1 MELFKPDTKIDFMSQ
16 RRFAIGMS
24 IALVVISLLALVIK
38 GPNYGVDFKGGTLI
52 QVKFSEKTTTSEVR
66 NVISALNLGDFSI
79 QEFGSPEEL
88 LIRIPIEE
96 EQTPGKETMAQ
107 KVDSAL
113 KAKYAGKFTVERMEM
128 VGPKV
133 GADLQW
139 KALMSVFYS
148 LIGILIYLA
157 FRFEL
162 RYAIGAVLATMHDPL
177 IILGVFSLLGKEF
190 TLTVLAAI
198 LTVIGYSLN
207 DTIVVFDRVR
217 ENMKLKRGMPTLDML
232 NLSVNQTLSRTIL
245 TSSTVFIVV
254 VALFFFGGEV
264 IHDFAFA
271 LLIGVLVGTYSSIYV
286 ASPII
291 HYWEVMTKKRQ
302 EAAKASLRSPEKAV
316 KKKS

>member
-1 MELFKPDTKIDFMSQ
+1 MELFKPDTRIDFMSQ
-16 RRFAIGMS
+16 RRFAIGLS
-24 IALVVISLLALVIK
+24 VALVVISIMALLIK

-52 QVKFSEKTTTSEVR
+52 QVKFTQKTTINDVR
-66 NVISALNLGDFSI
+66 DVISALNLGDFSI
-79 QEFGSPEEL
+79 QEFGSPDEL
-88 LIRIPIEE
+88 LIRIPIEV

-107 KVDSAL
+107 RLEAAL

-139 KALMSVFYS
+139 KALLSVFYS

-157 FRFEL
+157 FRFEF
-162 RYAIGAVLATMHDPL
+162 RYAAGAVLATIHDPL
-177 IILGVFSLLGKEF
+177 IILGAFSLMGKEF
-190 TLTVLAAI
+190 TLTALAAI

-207 DTIVVFDRVR
+207 DTIVVFDRIR
-217 ENMKLKRGMPTLDML
+217 DNMKLKRGMPTLDIL

-245 TSSTVFIVV
+245 TSSTVLMVV
-254 VALFFFGGEV
+254 LALFFFGGEV

-271 LLIGVLVGTYSSIYV
+271 LLVGVIVGTYSSIYV

-291 HYWEVMTKKRQ
+291 HYWEVFAKKRKDAALVSLRAS
-302 EAAKASLRSPEKAV
+302 EKAAKRK
-316 KKKS
+316 

>member
-16 RRFAIGMS
+16 RRLAIGVSLILVAVS
-24 IALVVISLLALVIK
+24 IMALVIN

-52 QVKFSEKTTTSEVR
+52 QVKFSEKTTINDVR

-96 EQTPGKETMAQ
+96 EQKPGKETMAQ
-107 KVDSAL
+107 KVEGAL
-113 KAKYAGKFTVERMEM
+113 KAKHKGKFVVERMEM

-139 KALMSVFYS
+139 KALLSVFYS

-157 FRFEL
+157 FRFEF
-162 RYAIGAVLATMHDPL
+162 RYAAGAVLATMHDPL
-177 IILGVFSLLGKEF
+177 IILGAFSLLGKEF

-207 DTIVVFDRVR
+207 DTIVVFDRIR

-245 TSSTVFIVV
+245 TSSTVFMVV

-264 IHDFAFA
+264 IHDFALA
-271 LLIGVLVGTYSSIYV
+271 LLIGVIVGTYSSIYV

-291 HYWEVMTKKRQ
+291 HYWEVVTKKRQ
-302 EAAKASLRSPEKAV
+302 ASVQASLRTPEKAV
-316 KKKS
+316 KRK

>member
-1 MELFKPDTKIDFMSQ
+1 MELFKPDSKIDFMSQ
-16 RRFAIGMS
+16 RRLAIGVS
-24 IALVVISLLALVIK
+24 IAMVVISLLALAIK

-52 QVKFSEKTTTSEVR
+52 QVKFTEKTTTNDVR
-66 NVISALNLGDFSI
+66 DVISALNLGDFSI
-79 QEFGSPEEL
+79 QEFGSPDEL
-88 LIRIPIEE
+88 LIRIPIEL

-107 KVDSAL
+107 KVEAAL
-113 KAKYAGKFTVERMEM
+113 KAKYTGKFAIQRMEM

-139 KALMSVFYS
+139 KALLSVFYS

-157 FRFEL
+157 FRFEF
-162 RYAIGAVLATMHDPL
+162 RYAAGAVLATMHDPL

-190 TLTVLAAI
+190 TLTVLASI

-207 DTIVVFDRVR
+207 DTIVVFDRIR

-232 NLSVNQTLSRTIL
+232 NLSINQTLSRTIL
-245 TSSTVFIVV
+245 TSSTVFMVV
-254 VALFFFGGEV
+254 VALYFFGGEV
-264 IHDFAFA
+264 IHDFALA
-271 LLIGVLVGTYSSIYV
+271 LIIGVVVGTYSSIYV

-291 HYWEVMTKKRQ
+291 HYWEVVAKKRQ
-302 EAAKASLRSPEKAV
+302 EAARASLKSAEKAV

>member
-24 IALVVISLLALVIK
+24 LALVAISLLALIIK

-52 QVKFSEKTTTSEVR
+52 QAKFSKKTTINDVR
-66 NVISALNLGDFSI
+66 DVISALNLGDFSI

-88 LIRIPIEE
+88 LIRIPIEV
-96 EQTPGKETMAQ
+96 EQTPGKETLAQ
-107 KVDSAL
+107 KVDAAL
-113 KAKYAGKFTVERMEM
+113 KAKFAGKFTVERMEM

-139 KALMSVFYS
+139 KALLSVFYS

-157 FRFEL
+157 FRFEF

-207 DTIVVFDRVR
+207 DTIVVFDRIR

-232 NLSVNQTLSRTIL
+232 NLSINQTLSRTIL
-245 TSSTVFIVV
+245 TSSTVFMVV

-271 LLIGVLVGTYSSIYV
+271 LLIGVIVGTYSSIYV

-291 HYWEVMTKKRQ
+291 HYWEVVSKKRQ
-302 EAAKASLRSPEKAV
+302 AANQSSARAPEKAA
-316 KKKS
+316 KKK

>member
-1 MELFKPDTKIDFMSQ
+1 MELFKPDSKIDFMSQ
-16 RRFAIGMS
+16 RRFAVGMS
-24 IALVVISLLALVIK
+24 IVLVVISLLALIIK

-52 QVKFSEKTTTSEVR
+52 QAKFGQKTTINEVR
-66 NVISALNLGDFSI
+66 DVISALNLGDFSI

-88 LIRIPIEE
+88 LIRIPIEV

-107 KVDSAL
+107 KVDAAL
-113 KAKYAGKFTVERMEM
+113 KAKFAGKFTIERMEM

-139 KALMSVFYS
+139 KALLSVFYS

-157 FRFEL
+157 FRFEF
-162 RYAIGAVLATMHDPL
+162 RYAAGAVLATMHDPL

-207 DTIVVFDRVR
+207 DTIVVFDRIR
-217 ENMKLKRGMPTLDML
+217 ENMKLKRGMPTLELL

-245 TSSTVFIVV
+245 TSSTVFMVV

-264 IHDFAFA
+264 IHDFALA

-291 HYWEVMTKKRQ
+291 HYWEVVSKKRQ
-302 EAAKASLRSPEKAV
+302 AANLESLRSTGKAA
-316 KKKS
+316 KKK

>member
-24 IALVVISLLALVIK
+24 LALVAISLLALLIK

-52 QVKFSEKTTTSEVR
+52 QVKFSQKTTINDVR
-66 NVISALNLGDFSI
+66 DVIGALNLGDFSI

-88 LIRIPIEE
+88 LIRIPIEV

-107 KVDSAL
+107 KVDAAL
-113 KAKYAGKFTVERMEM
+113 KAKFVGKFTVQRMEM

-139 KALMSVFYS
+139 KALLSVFYS
-148 LIGILIYLA
+148 FVGILIYLA
-157 FRFEL
+157 FRFEF
-162 RYAIGAVLATMHDPL
+162 RYAVGAVLATIHDPL
-177 IILGVFSLLGKEF
+177 IILGIFSLLGKEF

-207 DTIVVFDRVR
+207 DTIVVFDRIR

-232 NLSVNQTLSRTIL
+232 NLSINQTLSRTIL
-245 TSSTVFIVV
+245 TSSTVFMVV
-254 VALFFFGGEV
+254 VSLFFFGGEV

-271 LLIGVLVGTYSSIYV
+271 LLIGVIVGTYSSIYV

-291 HYWEVMTKKRQ
+291 HYWEVVSQKRQ
-302 EAAKASLRSPEKAV
+302 AANQAALRSSGKAAK
-316 KKKS
+316 KK

>member
-16 RRFAIGMS
+16 RRFAIGVS
-24 IALVVISLLALVIK
+24 ITLVVISIMALIIK

-52 QVKFSEKTTTSEVR
+52 QVKFSQKTTINDVR
-66 NVISALNLGDFSI
+66 DVISALNMGDFSI

-88 LIRIPIEE
+88 LIRIPIEL

-107 KVDSAL
+107 KVDAVL

-157 FRFEL
+157 FRFEF
-162 RYAIGAVLATMHDPL
+162 RYAMGAVLATMHDPL
-177 IILGVFSLLGKEF
+177 IILGIFSLLGKEF

-207 DTIVVFDRVR
+207 DTIVVFDRIR

-245 TSSTVFIVV
+245 TSSTVFMVV

-264 IHDFAFA
+264 IHDFALA
-271 LLIGVLVGTYSSIYV
+271 LLIGVVVGTYSSIYV

-291 HYWEVMTKKRQ
+291 HYWEVVGKKRQ
-302 EAAKASLRSPEKAV
+302 AAALASLRASEKAA
-316 KKKS
+316 KRK

>member
-16 RRFAIGMS
+16 RRFAIAVS
-24 IALVVISLLALVIK
+24 LLLVVVSIMALLIR

-52 QVKFSEKTTTSEVR
+52 QAKFGQKTTINDVR
-66 NVISALNLGDFSI
+66 DVISALNLGDFSI

-88 LIRIPIEE
+88 LIRIPIED
-96 EQTPGKETMAQ
+96 EQKPGKETMAQ
-107 KVDSAL
+107 KVDAAL
-113 KAKYAGKFTVERMEM
+113 KAKFAGKFTVERMEM

-139 KALMSVFYS
+139 KALLSVFYS

-157 FRFEL
+157 FRFEF
-162 RYAIGAVLATMHDPL
+162 RYAMGAVLATMHDPL
-177 IILGVFSLLGKEF
+177 IILGIFSLLGKEF

-207 DTIVVFDRVR
+207 DTIVVFDRIR
-217 ENMKLKRGMPTLDML
+217 ENMKLKRGMPTLDLL

-245 TSSTVFIVV
+245 TSSTVFMVV

-271 LLIGVLVGTYSSIYV
+271 LLIGVIVGTYSSIYV

-291 HYWEVMTKKRQ
+291 HYWEVVSKKRQ
-302 EAAKASLRSPEKAV
+302 AANQAAVRASEKASKRK
-316 KKKS
+316 

>member
-1 MELFKPDTKIDFMSQ
+1 MELFKPDTKIDFMGQ
-16 RRFAIGMS
+16 RRFAIGIS
-24 IALVVISLLALVIK
+24 IAMVVISLLALVIK

-52 QVKFSEKTTTSEVR
+52 QVKFTQKTTTNDVR
-66 NVISALNLGDFSI
+66 DVISALNLGDFSI

-88 LIRIPIEE
+88 LIRIPIEA

-107 KVDSAL
+107 KVETAL

-157 FRFEL
+157 FRFEF
-162 RYAIGAVLATMHDPL
+162 RYAAGAVLATIHDPL
-177 IILGVFSLLGKEF
+177 IILGAFSLMGKEF
-190 TLTVLAAI
+190 TLTALAAI

-207 DTIVVFDRVR
+207 DTIVVFDRIR
-217 ENMKLKRGMPTLDML
+217 DNMKLKRGMPTLDIL

-245 TSSTVFIVV
+245 TSSTVLMVV
-254 VALFFFGGEV
+254 LALFFFGGEV

-271 LLIGVLVGTYSSIYV
+271 LLIGILVGTYSSIYV

-291 HYWEVMTKKRQ
+291 HYWEVFAKRRKD
-302 EAAKASLRSPEKAV
+302 ANLASLRASEKAA
-316 KKKS
+316 KRK